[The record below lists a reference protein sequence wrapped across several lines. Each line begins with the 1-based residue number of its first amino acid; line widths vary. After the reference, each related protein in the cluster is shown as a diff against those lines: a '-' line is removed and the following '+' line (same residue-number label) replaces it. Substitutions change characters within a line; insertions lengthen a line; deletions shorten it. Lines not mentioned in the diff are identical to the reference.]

1 MSRQTH
7 RMRDFTPLRD
17 KTLNNVL
24 LQLFATEFGFRDKM
38 LFAQAMVER
47 ILDTIEQFVRPLSW
61 VKPGQLLWMAVAN
74 DGYKHAHQTMKEIP
88 QVPVIVDL
96 VTDEDLRA
104 LAQGQQAHQVRQQ
117 RFARILDQAFA
128 QGGVLAQSDLAAI
141 SLISAPQVS
150 ADLKAIR
157 QTIQR
162 TLPYRGSVQDIGG
175 TISHKVEAIRLYE
188 QGHLEPEICRLLS
201 PEHSLRSVE
210 RYIQSYKN
218 VIKLLE
224 RGFSPVE
231 VSGILSMSERLV
243 RAYVEIVREHYPDII
258 ANNPNLCEK
267 KLGSPGRSTP

>member
-1 MSRQTH
+1 MSRRTH
-7 RMRDFTPLRD
+7 RMEDFSPLRD

>member
-141 SLISAPQVS
+141 SLISVPQVS
-150 ADLKAIR
+150 ADLKSIR

-175 TISHKVEAIRLYE
+175 TISHKVEAVRLYE
-188 QGHLEPEICRLLS
+188 QGYLEPEICRLLS

-210 RYIQSYKN
+210 RYIQTYKN
-218 VIKLLE
+218 VTKLLE

-243 RAYVEIVREHYPDII
+243 RAYVEIVREHHPDII
-258 ANNPNLCEK
+258 ANNLNLCQK